1 MGSLY
6 KAAAVVVLLA
16 LAVGCATDV
25 ANRYYLS
32 EHYPARDPTTVELLW
47 RRPDHP
53 FIVMADFQSRG
64 ESPEDI
70 RKKAALI
77 GADAVIIATIGGLYD
92 RSTEWAGTDKES
104 GTYTHITG
112 TAILYQRTSN
122 Q

>member
-1 MGSLY
+1 
-6 KAAAVVVLLA
+6 
-16 LAVGCATDV
+16 
-25 ANRYYLS
+25 
-32 EHYPARDPTTVELLW
+32 
-47 RRPDHP
+47 
-53 FIVMADFQSRG
+53 MADFQSRG